1 MLNCIYSQIL
11 TKQHSIG
18 SKISNLNFVA
28 IYFGHLTIC
37 LANLVFFN
45 ASVNSS
51 SAHPPWA
58 NPRAFLK
65 KLGKFPGVGTH
76 KLSKCPGVGTKK
88 EGNCPAPG
96 IVTFQH
102 FCSFFIKQ
110 WIKRSNFQ
118 YFNAMVLKTPRT
130 TVHASLFWLYFIFL
144 YIYIYF
150 FKFCNFFIFLFF
162 TLSL

>member
-37 LANLVFFN
+37 LAMHQSIPAVPK
-45 ASVNSS
+45 
-51 SAHPPWA
+51 PPPPPRA
-58 NPRAFLK
+58 NPRAFFK
-65 KLGKFPGVGTH
+65 KLGKFSGVGTH

-88 EGNCPAPG
+88 EGKCPTPG

-102 FCSFFIKQ
+102 FSSFFFIKQ
-110 WIKRSNFQ
+110 WIKRSNSQ
-118 YFNAMVLKTPRT
+118 YFNAMVLKTSRT
-130 TVHASLFWLYFIFL
+130 TVHVSLFWLYFIFL
-144 YIYIYF
+144 YIYIF
-150 FKFCNFFIFLFF
+150 FNFVIFFIFLFF